1 MSRTFKILLVVL
13 LAVIVVQSIA
23 VAVLYRRNAQ
33 LIEKPPQH
41 IVIGIPNFD
50 RSAVSPEARAEM
62 FSAVIVDEMNF
73 DHLTLL
79 ECLKKLDSRAGLLG
93 VGHIQ
98 IKVPAGSGGDVERR
112 VSLKFK
118 DTTSGEILK
127 ALEKAFGVRI
137 EITPICIYA
146 TYGKPVEKK
155 P

>member
-1 MSRTFKILLVVL
+1 MKKIFKILLLVL
-13 LAVIVVQSIA
+13 LAVIVVEAFA
-23 VAVLYRRNAQ
+23 VAVLYRRNTR
-33 LIEKPPQH
+33 LIEHPPQR

-50 RSAVSPEARAEM
+50 RSAVSTNARAEM
-62 FSAVIVDEMNF
+62 FSAVIVDEMTF
-73 DHLTLL
+73 DQLTLV
-79 ECLKKLDSRAGLLG
+79 ECLKKLDRSAGLLG

-98 IKVPAGSGGDVERR
+98 IKAPTGSGGDIERR

-127 ALEKAFGVRI
+127 ALEKAFGVGI